1 MGGLVRTPTATQ
13 TARLT
18 VGCGCGELRVAP
30 ATVETLVSRPH
41 PTPALSKRH
50 FWP

>member
-1 MGGLVRTPTATQ
+1 MGGLVRTHPVTQ
-13 TARLT
+13 TAGLPR
-18 VGCGCGELRVAP
+18 GMGCGELSVAP

-41 PTPALSKRH
+41 PTLALSKCH

>member
-1 MGGLVRTPTATQ
+1 MGGLVRTPPASHTAGSP
-13 TARLT
+13 R
-18 VGCGCGELRVAP
+18 GMGCGELRVAP

-41 PTPALSKRH
+41 PTLALSRRH